1 MSSLQWEHL
10 HQKSG
15 ILGAMDIQG
24 VHFDQMGVVMGWS
37 NIDGNLAIKDS
48 IIRVLEKKPR

>member
-1 MSSLQWEHL
+1 MQWEHL